1 VAGLLEALQ
10 RACTRGHRSRCT
22 CVDVAVEVRVWVGV
36 CDELSVDVG
45 VFVPVVGAVAE
56 RVTLGVAVEVDVSV
70 GDVVMV
76 CVDVTV
82 AADERVA
89 VGDADGPTT

>member
-1 VAGLLEALQ
+1 M
-10 RACTRGHRSRCT
+10 
-22 CVDVAVEVRVWVGV
+22 
-36 CDELSVDVG
+36 
-45 VFVPVVGAVAE
+45 PVVGAVAE